1 MEVKMR
7 SREKQLIELLVNEHD
22 YLSAKQLSQSLNYS
36 IRSIKT
42 YVKNINEQYPNAIDS
57 SHKGYL
63 ANIAIISQISNT
75 AQRNIP
81 ETQEERTA
89 LILKALLDVK
99 TSIDLFDICDRFF
112 ISESTLRSDLIKAK
126 QIAEQRQLTIQT
138 NSNQICLKGSERQ
151 KRMLLNNLI
160 NSETAD
166 TIFSFDNLTT
176 IYGSE
181 NAEIVREI
189 IITTFDEFDYYTND
203 YLLNNI
209 VLHVLIAMER
219 MRQNALLDS
228 DLSIETND
236 TISIEIAQK
245 IAERL
250 EKNCNI
256 QYSNREIIDL
266 ALLINSSVNTVNFM
280 TTTIDDIEKVIGKK
294 QSILVHRILTEIK
307 ENYLIDLNS
316 PNFKICFSL
325 HIKNLLARLE
335 NQTSVHNILTKQIK
349 RECPLIYDCA
359 VNVASIIEEST
370 GFFLSDDEIAYL
382 SFNLGNA
389 FEVYKE
395 QKYKI
400 NCCLLSP
407 IYYNMNKDILKKLNN
422 LFSDDLSIEN
432 VIVHEHDLKNI
443 KPELIISTVPLKR
456 IPAIPNVRIN
466 PFIGE
471 KDKQLIN
478 KAIRDIKHQRE
489 IQLFKTNLENI
500 TNPDLFFLQTKQISK
515 ETVLKILCNALEKQG
530 FCQSNYLAHIQKR
543 EQLSSTA
550 FGKVA
555 IPHSIK
561 MIGQKTGMAILI
573 NPNGIQWG
581 NSIVNI
587 VLMLCIQSNDKKLFH
602 EIFNQLSEILTNEHL
617 NQKLAT
623 SNDFHEFTE
632 KLLAFL

>member
-1 MEVKMR
+1 MSVLATMAFSGIPIISHLHNNPTWIKNSLDPRTVAYNIALRKINKVICVSSSVIDEFR
-7 SREKQLIELLVNEHD
+7 SKQL
-22 YLSAKQLSQSLNYS
+22 
-36 IRSIKT
+36 
-42 YVKNINEQYPNAIDS
+42 KNKS
-57 SHKGYL
+57 T
-63 ANIAIISQISNT
+63 II
-75 AQRNIP
+75 P
-81 ETQEERTA
+81 
-89 LILKALLDVK
+89 
-99 TSIDLFDICDRFF
+99 
-112 ISESTLRSDLIKAK
+112 
-126 QIAEQRQLTIQT
+126 
-138 NSNQICLKGSERQ
+138 
-151 KRMLLNNLI
+151 
-160 NSETAD
+160 
-166 TIFSFDNLTT
+166 
-176 IYGSE
+176 
-181 NAEIVREI
+181 
-189 IITTFDEFDYYTND
+189 
-203 YLLNNI
+203 NI
-209 VLHVLIAMER
+209 VDTNRIER
-219 MRQNALLDS
+219 LAIEDVSNSDS
-228 DLSIETND
+228 DLCLVGRLTSQKNPLFFC
-236 TISIEIAQK
+236 EIVKK
-245 IAERL
+245 I
-250 EKNCNI
+250 
-256 QYSNREIIDL
+256 
-266 ALLINSSVNTVNFM
+266 
-280 TTTIDDIEKVIGKK
+280 
-294 QSILVHRILTEIK
+294 
-307 ENYLIDLNS
+307 
-316 PNFKICFSL
+316 
-325 HIKNLLARLE
+325 
-335 NQTSVHNILTKQIK
+335 
-349 RECPLIYDCA
+349 
-359 VNVASIIEEST
+359 
-370 GFFLSDDEIAYL
+370 
-382 SFNLGNA
+382 
-389 FEVYKE
+389 KE